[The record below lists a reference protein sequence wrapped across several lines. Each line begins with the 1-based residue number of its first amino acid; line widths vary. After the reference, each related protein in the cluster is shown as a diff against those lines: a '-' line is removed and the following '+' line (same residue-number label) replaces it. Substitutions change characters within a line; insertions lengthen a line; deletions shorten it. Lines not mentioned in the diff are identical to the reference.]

1 MIALTRIK
9 RRYLTLSISLNPFF
23 CAFKVAFGEY
33 AGMVGMLDIF
43 QGLGQRLLADGYAT
57 PFLSAPLAYMAPTL
71 ADNEAAMKNL
81 GNRIAT
87 EGLPAGVGLLVF
99 TFTGRGNVG
108 RGARKIINHLPVQ
121 EVNENHL

>member
-1 MIALTRIK
+1 
-9 RRYLTLSISLNPFF
+9 
-23 CAFKVAFGEY
+23 
-33 AGMVGMLDIF
+33 MVGMLDIF

-71 ADNEAAMKNL
+71 ADNEKVMQTL
-81 GNRIAT
+81 GRRIAT
-87 EGLPAGVGLLVF
+87 EGLPAGVGPLVF

-121 EVNENHL
+121 EVRRMSFVFFFLKRSETKRAYPTPGRSELMFTVRRW